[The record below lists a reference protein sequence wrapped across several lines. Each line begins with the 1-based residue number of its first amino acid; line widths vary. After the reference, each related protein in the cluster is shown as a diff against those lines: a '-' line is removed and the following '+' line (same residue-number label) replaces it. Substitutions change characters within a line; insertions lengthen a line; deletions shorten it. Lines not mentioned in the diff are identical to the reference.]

1 MRALTLGFLLSA
13 ITSTANAAASLG
25 PDELNELSHRVTEDK
40 GTPDLDYSH
49 ATDVRSIKKDWAE
62 NPARALIKYNK
73 VGSYLGVLRGTAV
86 RNDSDGDL
94 ILEDG
99 SKMGVT
105 VLLFKYQFA
114 PWKKKTDGSWG
125 PEGAV
130 TSLDFAAMYEKG
142 QKFYLEC
149 KQAKP
154 DFLIDCLAVPAEA
167 THSQK

>member
-1 MRALTLGFLLSA
+1 MTCGTLLSA
-13 ITSTANAAASLG
+13 IAVAANAASSLG
-25 PDELNELSHRVTEDK
+25 PDELNELSHRIAEDR
-40 GTPDLDYSH
+40 GIPNLDYRH
-49 ATDVRSIKKDWAE
+49 ATDVRSIKRDWAE

-73 VGSYLGVLRGTAV
+73 VGPYLGVLRGTAV

-114 PWKKKTDGSWG
+114 PWKKKADGSWG

-142 QKFYLEC
+142 QKLYLEC

-154 DFLIDCLAVPAEA
+154 DFLIDCFAAPAEA
-167 THSQK
+167 MHSQK